1 MCSFLSQESPLHNI
15 SEDKPQQVPSL
26 GDLDLDDPSSLPASE
41 RPPEKPTP
49 IAMLPSRHTAN
60 TFPRNLSKIRVLFNA
75 QHSILSVLI
84 R

>member
-1 MCSFLSQESPLHNI
+1 MCSFLSQESPLHNT
-15 SEDKPQQVPSL
+15 SEDKPQQEPSL
-26 GDLDLDDPSSLPASE
+26 GDLDLDDPSSLPVSE

-49 IAMLPSRHTAN
+49 IAMLPGRHTAN

-75 QHSILSVLI
+75 QHSTLSVLI